1 MTCNVQDMY
10 LELLKAVLTNTLDSN
25 EPVIDDG
32 PLFIHRFTQHYI
44 KSNALTMVP
53 LARMNNLQ
61 QCAVDVIARKIAGDF
76 IEAGVW
82 RGGLTIFMRAVLEAY
97 GESERCVWVADSFE
111 GLPVPDAEKYPRE
124 AAAHAGP
131 VMTKSFDHFS
141 CSLDQVKENFR
152 KFHLLDDRVHFI
164 KGWFKD
170 TLAVAPIQRLALIRL
185 DGDYF
190 DSTMAGLVN
199 LYPKLSPG
207 GIFRVRR
214 KAYKHGWSEA
224 QYGKVFAKA
233 GIPGLRCASSR
244 LHPLKRD
251 QEAAVRST
259 KLFQQ

>member
-1 MTCNVQDMY
+1 MTGNVQDLY

-25 EPVIDDG
+25 EPVLDDG

-44 KSNALTMVP
+44 NGNALTMVP

-61 QCAVDVIARKIAGDF
+61 QCVVDVIDRKIAGDF

-82 RGGLTIFMRAVLEAY
+82 RGGLTIFMRAVLEAC
-97 GESERCVWVADSFE
+97 GETERCVWVADSFE
-111 GLPVPDAEKYPRE
+111 GLPVPDAEKYPLE

-141 CSLDQVKENFR
+141 CSLDQVKENFS

-170 TLAVAPIQRLALIRL
+170 TLPIAPIQRLAIIRL

-190 DSTMAGLVN
+190 ESTMEGLVN

-207 GIFRVRR
+207 GFIIIDDYGEDEWTYCRQAVD
-214 KAYKHGWSEA
+214 
-224 QYGKVFAKA
+224 QY
-233 GIPGLRCASSR
+233 RASNQIDA
-244 LHPLKRD
+244 PLIEVDSKCFYW
-251 QEAAVRST
+251 QKPIANS
-259 KLFQQ
+259 